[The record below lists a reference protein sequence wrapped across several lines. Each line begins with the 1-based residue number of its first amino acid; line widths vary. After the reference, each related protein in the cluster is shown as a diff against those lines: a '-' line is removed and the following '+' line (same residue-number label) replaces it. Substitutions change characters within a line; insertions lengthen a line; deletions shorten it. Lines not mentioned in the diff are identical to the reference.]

1 MESLRNQI
9 DTKDKI
15 IELLIKDK
23 SNDFKVKEKVDSES
37 CVTNFETTTENLTN
51 KNNDEFV
58 IKNKRIKK
66 RITIIGELH
75 DEKYWKL

>member
-1 MESLRNQI
+1 MDESLQKTTVNNSEISDKELISTLRKDIESLRNQI

-37 CVTNFETTTENLTN
+37 
-51 KNNDEFV
+51 
-58 IKNKRIKK
+58 
-66 RITIIGELH
+66 
-75 DEKYWKL
+75 